1 MESDLDYKELN
12 LYYRGVIAAQ
22 RKDQEAMLLQIEEL
36 KTELQRAET
45 VNCELR
51 EKGACSP
58 TVEELLQ
65 QLEEVK
71 RQHAAEKLML
81 STELTTAKQQLD
93 DLSKELQREKLLRV
107 QTESEKQEAVEI
119 ADALFKEVEN
129 LQKVSEERN
138 EEEMIQDLL
147 HREILELQQ
156 MLQKEKD
163 LRTRAEA
170 DSATDFW
177 IEKSF
182 CKRLRHEL
190 QTERTLRA
198 EAERSR
204 QEAVKQSEALF
215 QTLEEVR
222 VVTEKLSAE
231 SQALADKLKQEE
243 KKHNAL
249 VRDITELT
257 QMLDREMELRFQV
270 ETYELEAVEVVEVLQ
285 KKIKQLRKRR
295 ISGWNRRIIS
305 PQFKTRGKR

>member
-1 MESDLDYKELN
+1 MESDLDYKE

-36 KTELQRAET
+36 KNELQRAET

-58 TVEELLQ
+58 TVDELLQ
-65 QLEEVK
+65 QLKEVK

-81 STELTTAKQQLD
+81 STELTTARQQLD

-107 QTESEKQEAVEI
+107 QTEIEKQEAVEI
-119 ADALFKEVEN
+119 ADALFREVEN

-138 EEEMIQDLL
+138 EEEMIQDQL
-147 HREILELQQ
+147 HCEILELQQ

-163 LRTRAEA
+163 LRTCAEA

-177 IEKSF
+177 IENSF
-182 CKRLRHEL
+182 CKRLRREL

-204 QEAVKQSEALF
+204 QEAIKQSEALF
-215 QTLEEVR
+215 RTLEEVR

-231 SQALADKLKQEE
+231 SQAFTDKLKQE
-243 KKHNAL
+243 KKHDAL

-257 QMLDREMELRFQV
+257 QMLDREMELRFQA
-270 ETYELEAVEVVEVLQ
+270 ETYELEAVEVVEALQ
-285 KKIKQLRKRR
+285 KKIKQLRKRM
-295 ISGWNRRIIS
+295 ISSWNRRIVS
-305 PQFKTRGKR
+305 PQVKTRGKR